1 MNMSEK
7 LKELLA
13 KLSNLETESKNLINK
28 EDAKAEEITNK
39 LDEIKVLKA
48 KIEAQKE
55 IDAMDQERKKQAKT
69 PVNEPIYAQPRDPNE
84 KKWKGGMGEF
94 LQAVARASSPGGTM
108 DNRLSYQNSAT
119 GLNESIASE
128 GGFLLEN
135 DFIQG
140 LFDSMMSQSQ
150 VANRIRMIPI
160 GAKTNRLR
168 ALGID
173 ETSRANGSRWG
184 GVQAYWVAEA
194 ETATQS
200 KPKFREIDMALQKLL
215 ALCYVTDDLLQD
227 TTALEAIV
235 KQAYADEMSFKIDDS
250 IINGSGVGMPL
261 GILNSDALVTVPKE
275 KEQSAGTIKY
285 ENILKMWSSMPARL
299 RKNAVWYIN
308 QEIEPQ
314 LYTMALNIGTGGAP
328 VFLPSGGAATS
339 QYSTL
344 LNRPIIPIEQCSEL
358 GKKGDIILA
367 DPTQYIGIDKKAPSA
382 DVSIHVRFLYDEQVF
397 RFIYKFNGAPY
408 RNKPIKPY
416 KGANLLS
423 PFVTLGDR

>member
-1 MNMSEK
+1 MSLKEILKQKLDSQAAIVQGAIDAARAMNEEEQKLYDDLEVEIKNLEKTIEAEDK
-7 LKELLA
+7 LKERE
-13 KLSNLETESKNLINK
+13 KLN
-28 EDAKAEEITNK
+28 
-39 LDEIKVLKA
+39 
-48 KIEAQKE
+48 
-55 IDAMDQERKKQAKT
+55 KT
-69 PVNEPIYAQPRDPNE
+69 PVNEPIYAKPKDPNE

-94 LQAVARASSPGGTM
+94 LQAVAKASSPGGIM
-108 DNRLSYQNSAT
+108 DNRLIYQNSAS
-119 GLNESIASE
+119 GLNESVSSE
-128 GGFLLEN
+128 GGFMLEN
-135 DFIQG
+135 DFIQEM
-140 LFDSMMSQSQ
+140 FDVMMSESQ

-160 GAKTNRLR
+160 GANTNRLR
-168 ALGID
+168 TLGID

-184 GVQAYWVAEA
+184 GVQAYWIAEA
-194 ETATQS
+194 ETVTKS

-227 TTALEAIV
+227 ATALEAIV
-235 KQAYADEMSFKIDDS
+235 KQAYADEMSFKIDDA

-261 GILNSDALVTVPKE
+261 GVLNSDALVTVAKE
-275 KEQSAGTIKY
+275 KDQAAGTIKY
-285 ENILKMWSSMPARL
+285 ENILKMWSSVPARL
-299 RKNAVWYIN
+299 RANAVWYIN

-328 VFLPSGGAATS
+328 VFLPSGGASSS

-344 LNRPIIPIEQCSEL
+344 LNRPIIPIEQCSPL

-367 DPTQYIGIDKKAPSA
+367 DPTQYIGIDKKAPTA

-408 RNKPIKPY
+408 RSKPITPY
-416 KGANLLS
+416 KGASSLS

>member
-1 MNMSEK
+1 MSEK

-13 KLSNLETESKNLINK
+13 QLSNLETQSKTLINK
-28 EDAKAEEITNK
+28 EDATAEEINAK
-39 LDEIKVLKA
+39 LAEIKAHKA

-55 IDAMDQERKKQAKT
+55 IDAMDEERKKQAQT
-69 PVNEPIYAQPRDPNE
+69 PVNEPIYAQPKDPNE
-84 KKWKGGMGEF
+84 KKWKGMGEF
-94 LQAVARASSPGGTM
+94 LQAVAKASSPGGRM
-108 DNRLSYQNSAT
+108 DNRLTYQNSAS
-119 GLNESIASE
+119 GLNESVASE
-128 GGFLLEN
+128 GGFMLEN
-135 DFIQG
+135 DFIQD
-140 LFDSMMSQSQ
+140 LFDTMITQSQ

-160 GAKTNRLR
+160 GANTNRLR

-194 ETATQS
+194 DTVTQT
-200 KPKFREIDMALQKLL
+200 KPKFREIEMSLQKLL

-235 KQAYADEMSFKIDDS
+235 RQAYADEMSFKIDDA
-250 IINGSGVGMPL
+250 IINGTGVGMPL

-275 KEQSAGTIKY
+275 TSQAAGTIKY

-299 RKNAVWYIN
+299 RANAVWYIN
-308 QEIEPQ
+308 QEIESQ
-314 LYTMALNIGTGGAP
+314 LYTMALNVGTGGAP
-328 VFLPSGGAATS
+328 VFLPSGGASGS
-339 QYSTL
+339 QFSTL
-344 LNRPIIPIEQCSEL
+344 LNRPIVPIEQCSPL

-367 DPTQYIGIDKKAPSA
+367 DPTQYIGIDKKAPTA

-408 RNKPIKPY
+408 RNKPITPY
-416 KGANLLS
+416 KGANALS
-423 PFVTLGDR
+423 PFVALADR

>member
-1 MNMSEK
+1 MSEK
-7 LKELLA
+7 MKELLA
-13 KLSNLETESKNLINK
+13 QLTKLETESKNLINK
-28 EDAKAEEITNK
+28 QDVTAEEITAK
-39 LDEIKVLKA
+39 LSEIKAHKA

-55 IDAMDQERKKQAKT
+55 IDVLEEERQKQAQI
-69 PVNEPIYAQPRDPNE
+69 PVNEPIYAKPKDPSE

-94 LQAVARASSPGGTM
+94 LQAVATASSPGGRM
-108 DNRLSYQNSAT
+108 DNRLVYQNSAA
-119 GLNESIASE
+119 GLNESVTSE
-128 GGFLLEN
+128 GGFMLDN

-140 LFDSMMSQSQ
+140 LFDAMMAESQ

-160 GAKTNRLR
+160 GANTNRLR

-194 ETATQS
+194 ETVTQS

-227 TTALEAIV
+227 ATALEAIV
-235 KQAYADEMSFKIDDS
+235 KQAYADEMSFKIDDA
-250 IINGSGVGMPL
+250 IINGTGVGMPL
-261 GILNSDALVTVPKE
+261 GILNSSALVSVAKE
-275 KEQSAGTIKY
+275 SGQSAGTIKY
-285 ENILKMWSSMPARL
+285 ENILKMWSSMLARL
-299 RKNAVWYIN
+299 RANAVWYIN

-328 VFLPSGGAATS
+328 VFLPSGGASAS

-344 LNRPIIPIEQCSEL
+344 LNRPIIPIEQCSVP

-367 DPTQYIGIDKKAPSA
+367 DPTQYIGIDKKAPTA
-382 DVSIHVRFLYDEQVF
+382 DVSIHVRFLFDEQVF

-408 RNKPIKPY
+408 RNKPITPY
-416 KGANLLS
+416 KGANALS
-423 PFVTLGDR
+423 QFVTLVDR

>member
-1 MNMSEK
+1 MTEEEQKLYDSLEVEIKNLEKTIEAEDK
-7 LKELLA
+7 LKERE
-13 KLSNLETESKNLINK
+13 KLN
-28 EDAKAEEITNK
+28 
-39 LDEIKVLKA
+39 
-48 KIEAQKE
+48 
-55 IDAMDQERKKQAKT
+55 KT
-69 PVNEPIYAQPRDPNE
+69 PINEPIYAKPKDTNE

-94 LQAVARASSPGGTM
+94 LQAVAKASSPVGIM
-108 DNRLSYQNSAT
+108 DNRLIYQNSAS
-119 GLNESIASE
+119 GLNESVSSE
-128 GGFLLEN
+128 GGFMLEN
-135 DFIQG
+135 DFIQDM
-140 LFDSMMSQSQ
+140 FDVMMSESQ

-160 GAKTNRLR
+160 GANTNRLR
-168 ALGID
+168 TLGID

-184 GVQAYWVAEA
+184 GVQAYWIAEA
-194 ETATQS
+194 ETVTKS

-227 TTALEAIV
+227 ATALEAIV
-235 KQAYADEMSFKIDDS
+235 KQAYADEMSFKIDDA

-261 GILNSDALVTVPKE
+261 GVLNSDALVTVAKE
-275 KEQSAGTIKY
+275 KDQAVGTIKY
-285 ENILKMWSSMPARL
+285 ENILKMWSSVPARL
-299 RKNAVWYIN
+299 RANAVWYIN

-328 VFLPSGGAATS
+328 VFLPSGGASSS

-344 LNRPIIPIEQCSEL
+344 LNRPIIPIEQCSVL

-367 DPTQYIGIDKKAPSA
+367 DPTQYIGIDKKAPTA

-408 RNKPIKPY
+408 RNKPITPY
-416 KGANLLS
+416 KGANALS

>member
-1 MNMSEK
+1 MNLKEILKQKLDSQAAIVKGAIDSARAMTEEEQKLYDSLETEIKNLEKTIEAEDK
-7 LKELLA
+7 LKERE
-13 KLSNLETESKNLINK
+13 KLN
-28 EDAKAEEITNK
+28 
-39 LDEIKVLKA
+39 
-48 KIEAQKE
+48 
-55 IDAMDQERKKQAKT
+55 KT
-69 PVNEPIYAQPRDPNE
+69 PVNEPIYAKPKDPNE

-94 LQAVARASSPGGTM
+94 LQAVAKASSPGGRM
-108 DNRLSYQNSAT
+108 DNRLVYQNSAS
-119 GLNESIASE
+119 GLNESVSSE
-128 GGFLLEN
+128 GGFMLEN
-135 DFIQG
+135 DFIQDM
-140 LFDSMMSQSQ
+140 FDVMMSESQ

-160 GAKTNRLR
+160 GANTNRLR
-168 ALGID
+168 TLGID

-184 GVQAYWVAEA
+184 GVQAYWIAEA
-194 ETATQS
+194 ETVTKS

-227 TTALEAIV
+227 ATALEAIV
-235 KQAYADEMSFKIDDS
+235 RQAYADEMSFKIDDA
-250 IINGSGVGMPL
+250 IINGTGVGMPL
-261 GILNSDALVTVPKE
+261 GILNSDALVAVPKE
-275 KEQSAGTIKY
+275 SNQAASTIKY

-299 RKNAVWYIN
+299 RANAVWYIN

-328 VFLPSGGAATS
+328 VFLPSGGASSS

-344 LNRPIIPIEQCSEL
+344 LNRPIIPIEQCSPL

-367 DPTQYIGIDKKAPSA
+367 DPTQYIGIDKKAPTA

-408 RNKPIKPY
+408 RNKPITPY
-416 KGANLLS
+416 KGANALS

>member
-1 MNMSEK
+1 MSLKEILKQKLDSQAAIVQGAIDSARAMTEEEQKLYDSLEVEIKNLEKTIEAEDK
-7 LKELLA
+7 LKERE
-13 KLSNLETESKNLINK
+13 KLN
-28 EDAKAEEITNK
+28 
-39 LDEIKVLKA
+39 
-48 KIEAQKE
+48 
-55 IDAMDQERKKQAKT
+55 KT
-69 PVNEPIYAQPRDPNE
+69 PINEPIYAKPKDTNE

-94 LQAVARASSPGGTM
+94 LQAVAKASSPVGIM
-108 DNRLSYQNSAT
+108 DNRLIYQNSAS
-119 GLNESIASE
+119 GLNESVSSE
-128 GGFLLEN
+128 GGFMLEN
-135 DFIQG
+135 DFIQDM
-140 LFDSMMSQSQ
+140 FDVMMSESQ

-160 GAKTNRLR
+160 GANTNRLR
-168 ALGID
+168 TLGID

-184 GVQAYWVAEA
+184 GVQAYWIAEA
-194 ETATQS
+194 ETVTKS

-227 TTALEAIV
+227 ATALEAIV
-235 KQAYADEMSFKIDDS
+235 KQAYADEMSFKIDDA

-261 GILNSDALVTVPKE
+261 GVLNSDALVTVAKE
-275 KEQSAGTIKY
+275 KDQAVGTIKY
-285 ENILKMWSSMPARL
+285 ENILKMWSSVPARL
-299 RKNAVWYIN
+299 RANAVWYIN

-328 VFLPSGGAATS
+328 VFLPSGGASSS

-344 LNRPIIPIEQCSEL
+344 LNRPIIPIEQCSVL

-367 DPTQYIGIDKKAPSA
+367 DPTQYIGIDKKAPTA

-408 RNKPIKPY
+408 RNKPITPY
-416 KGANLLS
+416 KGANALS

>member
-1 MNMSEK
+1 MSEK

-13 KLSNLETESKNLINK
+13 QLSNLEKESKDLINK
-28 EDAKAEEITNK
+28 EDATAEQINAK
-39 LDEIKVLKA
+39 LNEIKAQKA

-55 IDAMDQERKKQAKT
+55 IDVMDEERKIQEKT
-69 PVNEPIYAQPRDPNE
+69 PANEPIYAQPKDPNE

-94 LQAVARASSPGGTM
+94 LQAVAKASSPGGRM

-119 GLNESIASE
+119 GLNESVTSE

-135 DFIQG
+135 DFIQD
-140 LFDSMMSQSQ
+140 LFDTMMSQSQ

-160 GAKTNRLR
+160 GANTNRLR

-194 ETATQS
+194 ETVTQT
-200 KPKFREIDMALQKLL
+200 KPKFREIELSLQKLL

-227 TTALEAIV
+227 STALEAIV
-235 KQAYADEMSFKIDDS
+235 RQSYADEMSFKIDDAV
-250 IINGSGVGMPL
+250 INGSGVGMPL
-261 GILNSDALVTVPKE
+261 GILNSDALVAVPKE
-275 KEQSAGTIKY
+275 SGQAAGTIKY

-299 RKNAVWYIN
+299 RANAVWYIN
-308 QEIEPQ
+308 QEIESQ
-314 LYTMALNIGTGGAP
+314 LYTMALNVGTGGAP
-328 VFLPSGGAATS
+328 VFLPSGGASNS
-339 QYSTL
+339 QFSTL
-344 LNRPIIPIEQCSEL
+344 LNRPIVPIEQCSPL

-367 DPTQYIGIDKKAPSA
+367 DPTQYIGIDKKAPTA

-408 RNKPIKPY
+408 RNKPITPY
-416 KGANLLS
+416 KGANALS
-423 PFVTLGDR
+423 PFVALADR

>member
-1 MNMSEK
+1 MERWNGRVS
-7 LKELLA
+7 
-13 KLSNLETESKNLINK
+13 SNSCQSIFSRWNN
-28 EDAKAEEITNK
+28 
-39 LDEIKVLKA
+39 
-48 KIEAQKE
+48 
-55 IDAMDQERKKQAKT
+55 
-69 PVNEPIYAQPRDPNE
+69 
-84 KKWKGGMGEF
+84 
-94 LQAVARASSPGGTM
+94 

-194 ETATQS
+194 ETVTQS

-215 ALCYVTDDLLQD
+215 SLCYVTHDLLQD

-261 GILNSDALVTVPKE
+261 GILNSEALVTVPKE

-314 LYTMALNIGTGGAP
+314 LYTRSLAL
-328 VFLPSGGAATS
+328 
-339 QYSTL
+339 
-344 LNRPIIPIEQCSEL
+344 
-358 GKKGDIILA
+358 
-367 DPTQYIGIDKKAPSA
+367 
-382 DVSIHVRFLYDEQVF
+382 
-397 RFIYKFNGAPY
+397 KF
-408 RNKPIKPY
+408 
-416 KGANLLS
+416 
-423 PFVTLGDR
+423 F